1 MARKLGFILF
11 LIILALCLI
20 SGGCSYPEN
29 QDITTLKELIK
40 IPKVKDYENNI
51 LEKIK
56 EKAEEDKPDYENNKK
71 KVDISED
78 TIQIELYFGNADGRA
93 LVVEKRDIKRT
104 EGIAR
109 LTVEELLKGPDNPQ
123 YISLFPEGS
132 RLLDINV
139 KPDGVCIVDLSAE
152 ATKLKSSKEEKLMVY
167 SLTNTLAQFPT
178 VDKVVIRIDGRKT
191 DTIAGYVKWP
201 EYITPDY
208 NL

>member
-1 MARKLGFILF
+1 MARKFGFIAF

-20 SGGCSYPEN
+20 SGGCSYSEN
-29 QDITTLKELIK
+29 GDINTLKEIIK
-40 IPKVKDYENNI
+40 LPKVKEYENNI

-56 EKAEEDKPDYENNKK
+56 EKAEEDKADYENDKEKGDVNQ
-71 KVDISED
+71 D
-78 TIQIELYFGNADGRA
+78 TIQVDLYFGKADKNG
-93 LVVEKRDIKRT
+93 LVLEKRDIERR

-109 LTVEELLKGPDNPQ
+109 LTVEELLKGPDNSE
-123 YISLFPEGS
+123 YVNLFPEGS

-139 KPDGVCIVDLSAE
+139 KPDGVCIVDLSTE
-152 ATKLKSSKEEKLMVY
+152 VTRLKSSQEEKLMVY

-178 VDKVVIRIDGRKT
+178 IDKVVIRIDGQET

-201 EYITPDY
+201 RFITPNY